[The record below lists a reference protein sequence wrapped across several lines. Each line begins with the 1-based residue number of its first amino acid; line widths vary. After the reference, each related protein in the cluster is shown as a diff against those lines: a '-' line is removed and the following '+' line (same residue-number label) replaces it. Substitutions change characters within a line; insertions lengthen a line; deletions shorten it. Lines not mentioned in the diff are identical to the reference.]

1 MGRPISQALNEL
13 KGFKERADY
22 MLSIA
27 DEKLKNIYLPEK
39 ENFKNYIK
47 RIPMG
52 VSFIIAPWNYP
63 YLTSVNS
70 IIPSLAAGNSVIL
83 KHSAQTPLCAE
94 QLYESAKKT
103 LPNNTFN
110 YLHLNH
116 NDSLKIVSDKRIG
129 FVSFTGSVSA
139 GYEVQ
144 KSTMNKFISIALE
157 LGGKDPAYVRHDADL
172 ENTVE
177 NLVDG
182 SFFNSG
188 QSCCGI
194 ERIYVDKKIYNN
206 YQGFLFGGAS
216 MGNSAS
222 INFSIGNNL
231 ELKVV
236 DENDSISGTR
246 KIKIFDNLD
255 FSSNYNFLADS
266 FKLNTAVSASSA
278 TGIVTYFN
286 LDGYVRSPYIRENDL
301 LGIGDEC
308 VKVINVDSDLSRVRV
323 IREYDSTTGS
333 AHTANS
339 LISQNPRS
347 FFFSAQTK
355 LENADLK
362 LNRELY
368 FNPSESIGLGTISG
382 VGIGSTLSFSNP
394 GTGISEIFIP
404 TKALYFKDHGLLTG
418 DALTYNTN
426 AGAAVSVSTD
436 GIDGFALTQGQTVYA
451 CLLYTS
457 PSPRDS

>member
-1 MGRPISQALNEL
+1 
-13 KGFKERADY
+13 
-22 MLSIA
+22 
-27 DEKLKNIYLPEK
+27 
-39 ENFKNYIK
+39 
-47 RIPMG
+47 MG

-206 YQGFLFGGAS
+206 F
-216 MGNSAS
+216 
-222 INFSIGNNL
+222 L
-231 ELKVV
+231 ELFIDK
-236 DENDSISGTR
+236 
-246 KIKIFDNLD
+246 
-255 FSSNYNFLADS
+255 
-266 FKLNTAVSASSA
+266 
-278 TGIVTYFN
+278 TY
-286 LDGYVRSPYIRENDL
+286 S
-301 LGIGDEC
+301 
-308 VKVINVDSDLSRVRV
+308 
-323 IREYDSTTGS
+323 
-333 AHTANS
+333 
-339 LISQNPRS
+339 
-347 FFFSAQTK
+347 
-355 LENADLK
+355 
-362 LNRELY
+362 
-368 FNPSESIGLGTISG
+368 
-382 VGIGSTLSFSNP
+382 
-394 GTGISEIFIP
+394 
-404 TKALYFKDHGLLTG
+404 
-418 DALTYNTN
+418 
-426 AGAAVSVSTD
+426 
-436 GIDGFALTQGQTVYA
+436 
-451 CLLYTS
+451 
-457 PSPRDS
+457 

>member
-1 MGRPISQALNEL
+1 
-13 KGFKERADY
+13 

-27 DEKLKNIYLPEK
+27 ERKLSPIILPEK

-194 ERIYVDKKIYNN
+194 E
-206 YQGFLFGGAS
+206 L
-216 MGNSAS
+216 
-222 INFSIGNNL
+222 
-231 ELKVV
+231 
-236 DENDSISGTR
+236 
-246 KIKIFDNLD
+246 
-255 FSSNYNFLADS
+255 
-266 FKLNTAVSASSA
+266 
-278 TGIVTYFN
+278 
-286 LDGYVRSPYIRENDL
+286 
-301 LGIGDEC
+301 
-308 VKVINVDSDLSRVRV
+308 
-323 IREYDSTTGS
+323 
-333 AHTANS
+333 S
-339 LISQNPRS
+339 LIH
-347 FFFSAQTK
+347 
-355 LENADLK
+355 
-362 LNRELY
+362 
-368 FNPSESIGLGTISG
+368 I
-382 VGIGSTLSFSNP
+382 
-394 GTGISEIFIP
+394 
-404 TKALYFKDHGLLTG
+404 
-418 DALTYNTN
+418 
-426 AGAAVSVSTD
+426 
-436 GIDGFALTQGQTVYA
+436 
-451 CLLYTS
+451 
-457 PSPRDS
+457 